1 MTFRWV
7 YCLLSLDRWPVQSW
21 LCLRWW
27 LVIHSSGSSS
37 KLCISTHILK
47 WRHASHCVVVG
58 SREVWHHLG
67 VGASRNAPLATLP
80 GRHWILALSG
90 DKKESKAKVCASF
103 KNLSSQITGEK
114 KQYCKTYS
122 GDSTPL
128 LVHIQAHLP
137 LKGPWEAYLVQPSTF
152 RKWKWKW
159 LSSVWLFATP
169 WTVVHGI
176 LQARILEWVAFPFS
190 RGSSQPRDQ
199 IQVSHIAGRFFTGW
213 AIREAKE

>member
-37 KLCISTHILK
+37 KLCIRAHILK
-47 WRHASHCVVVG
+47 WRHASHCMVVG

-90 DKKESKAKVCASF
+90 DRKESKAKVCASF
-103 KNLSSQITGEK
+103 KNLSSQITREK
-114 KQYCKTYS
+114 KQHCKTYS

-128 LVHIQAHLP
+128 LVHIQAHLQ

-159 LSSVWLFATP
+159 LSSDP
-169 WTVVHGI
+169 IDCSPQNSPG
-176 LQARILEWVAFPFS
+176 QNEWVAFPFS

-199 IQVSHIAGRFFTGW
+199 IQVSHIAGRFFTSW